1 MLAYFEGER
10 GGGISMKNIGFT
22 TQENYPR
29 AQKRY
34 VRPSCAI
41 LTPDQVRIKLAA
53 APSDD
58 KQAQD
63 WIAMIG
69 NTPRKG
75 PDSVRQEKGPDGISK
90 QLRLAL
96 KHLSNAQRD
105 GDLSGI
111 LDALELAYAKDCIAS
126 ALRDY
131 EAKARE
137 SAAS

>member
-1 MLAYFEGER
+1 
-10 GGGISMKNIGFT
+10 MKNIGFT
-22 TQENYPR
+22 PQENYPR
-29 AQKRY
+29 AQKPY

-41 LTPDQVRIKLAA
+41 LTEDQVRMKLAA

-58 KQAQD
+58 KQAQE
-63 WIAMIG
+63 WMAMIG

-75 PDSVRQEKGPDGISK
+75 PDSVRQEKGPDSVRQENAPDGISK
-90 QLRLAL
+90 QLRSAL
-96 KHLSNAQRD
+96 KHLSNAQKD
-105 GDLSGI
+105 CYLSGL

>member
-1 MLAYFEGER
+1 
-10 GGGISMKNIGFT
+10 MKNIGFT
-22 TQENYPR
+22 PQENDPR
-29 AQKRY
+29 AQKPY

-41 LTPDQVRIKLAA
+41 LTEDQVRMKLAA

-58 KQAQD
+58 KQAQE

-69 NTPRKG
+69 NTPRKRPDSVRQEKG
-75 PDSVRQEKGPDGISK
+75 PDSARQEKGPDGISK

-96 KHLSNAQRD
+96 KHLSNAQKD
-105 GDLSGI
+105 GDLSGL

-137 SAAS
+137 SAVS

>member
-1 MLAYFEGER
+1 
-10 GGGISMKNIGFT
+10 MKNIGFT
-22 TQENYPR
+22 PQENYPG

-34 VRPSCAI
+34 VRPSYAI
-41 LTPDQVRIKLAA
+41 LTPDQVRTKLAA

-58 KQAQD
+58 KQAQE

-69 NTPRKG
+69 NTPRKRPDSVRQEKG

-105 GDLSGI
+105 GDLAGI
-111 LDALELAYAKDCIAS
+111 LDAMELAYAKDCIAT

-137 SAAS
+137 SAVS

>member
-1 MLAYFEGER
+1 
-10 GGGISMKNIGFT
+10 MKNIGST
-22 TQENYPR
+22 PQENYPR

-41 LTPDQVRIKLAA
+41 LTADQVRVRLAA

-58 KQAQD
+58 KQAQE

-75 PDSVRQEKGPDGISK
+75 PDSVRQEKAPDSARQEKGPDGITK

-105 GDLSGI
+105 GDLAGI
-111 LDALELAYAKDCIAS
+111 LDALELAYARDCIAG

>member
-1 MLAYFEGER
+1 
-10 GGGISMKNIGFT
+10 MKNIGFT
-22 TQENYPR
+22 PQANYPS
-29 AQKRY
+29 AQKPY

-41 LTPDQVRIKLAA
+41 LTEDQVRMKLAA

-58 KQAQD
+58 KQAQE

-75 PDSVRQEKGPDGISK
+75 PDSVRQEKGPDNVRQENAPDGISK

-96 KHLSNAQRD
+96 KHLSNAQKD
-105 GDLSGI
+105 GDLAGL

>member
-1 MLAYFEGER
+1 
-10 GGGISMKNIGFT
+10 MKNIGFT
-22 TQENYPR
+22 PQENYPR
-29 AQKRY
+29 AQKPY

-41 LTPDQVRIKLAA
+41 LTEDQVRMKLAA
-53 APSDD
+53 APTDD
-58 KQAQD
+58 KQAQE

-75 PDSVRQEKGPDGISK
+75 PDSVRQEKGPDSVRQENAPDGISK
-90 QLRLAL
+90 QLRSAL
-96 KHLSNAQRD
+96 KHLSNAQKD
-105 GDLSGI
+105 SDLSGL

>member
-1 MLAYFEGER
+1 
-10 GGGISMKNIGFT
+10 MKNIGFT
-22 TQENYPR
+22 PQANYPR
-29 AQKRY
+29 AQKPY

-41 LTPDQVRIKLAA
+41 LTEDQVRMKLAA

-58 KQAQD
+58 KQAQE

-75 PDSVRQEKGPDGISK
+75 PDSVRQEKGPDNVRQENTPDGISK
-90 QLRLAL
+90 QLRSAL
-96 KHLSNAQRD
+96 KHLSNAQKD
-105 GDLSGI
+105 SDLSGL